1 MVFFLV
7 VTSWCLSALSVWFF
21 TIVFIGCIYPAR
33 VWCLASEFLG
43 SVEFCILKFFL
54 NSVLLL
60 QKMVNGGKV
69 SNWICINFSRNVQ
82 DSVAKGFCYELA
94 QMCHISGMVRDLFLF
109 FYSFVGLSYIA
120 FFVFGI

>member
-1 MVFFLV
+1 MFISFVCLVFYH
-7 VTSWCLSALSVWFF
+7 
-21 TIVFIGCIYPAR
+21 VFIGCIYPAR
-33 VWCLASEFLG
+33 IWCLASAFLM
-43 SVEFCILKFFL
+43 SIECYFLKFFL
-54 NSVLLL
+54 NTVSLL

-94 QMCHISGMVRDLFLF
+94 QMCHISGMVQDLFLF
-109 FYSFVGLSYIA
+109 FHSFVGLSYFA